1 MSLLLFYRYSVIL
14 VDYKFSYSLKM
25 NSITESTTV
34 PDLLRNVVGY
44 VHDENTTFL
53 LHKVKESWVEISYK
67 HVLDTADAI
76 SSYFLEMGVTNG
88 DRLALIIEN
97 SVDWVYY
104 DQGLQQIGGVNV
116 SIYPTLSESEI
127 EYILND
133 SGAKTLMA
141 GSPFLFRKIL
151 KIANNCP
158 NLQRIIPV
166 FDDYQKYLPEG
177 ELNAGVISFK
187 NLIEE
192 GKNNLERNKNKIEVA
207 REAILPGDLTSLIYT
222 SGTTGTPKG
231 VMLTHSNFVQN
242 VKVCLEQIPV
252 INKDDLFLSFLPL
265 SHVFERTA
273 TYHVCCAV
281 GSKIA
286 FAQSL
291 ELLAKNMAEV
301 KPTVMSCVPRLLERI
316 HDKAMKNGTSAGG
329 VKAKI
334 FLWAIETGKEFR
346 EVHEAGKQASLILGI
361 KKSIAEKLVFSKIK
375 EKTGGRL
382 KFMLSGGA
390 ALPKNV
396 GEFFGNLGIK
406 VLEGFGLTE
415 TSPVMAVTEYHRQV
429 YGTVGRIIPGIEVA
443 IQDVESKNIITIQTH
458 DSFDETFEC
467 TEGEIIVR
475 GHCVMKGYWNKPVE
489 TAEVIDKD
497 GWFHTGDVGRYY
509 KGNLQITDRI
519 KNMLV
524 NAYGK
529 NIYPTPV
536 ENTYLK
542 SPKIEQIFLIGDK
555 REYVTAIVIPS
566 KEVLQETFNLK
577 EEFFQEQDSFIR
589 DQKILDW
596 LNADIRKYSSELAK
610 FERLKSFLVKR
621 NPFSIEEGEI
631 TPTMKA
637 KRKVIENKYSEDI
650 NDMYLQET
658 EAD

>member
-1 MSLLLFYRYSVIL
+1 
-14 VDYKFSYSLKM
+14 M
-25 NSITESTTV
+25 NQITKSTTV
-34 PDLLRNVVGY
+34 PNLLRNVVGY

-53 LHKVKESWVEISYK
+53 LHKVKENWVEISYK
-67 HVLDTADAI
+67 HVLDNADAI
-76 SSYFLEMGVTNG
+76 SSYLLEMGMIKG

-97 SVDWVYY
+97 SVDWIYY

-116 SIYPTLSESEI
+116 SIYPTLSETEI

-133 SGAKTLMA
+133 SGAKTLLV
-141 GSPFLFRKIL
+141 GNPFLFRKIL

-166 FDDYQKYLPEG
+166 FDDYQKYIPDS
-177 ELNAGVISFK
+177 ELNAGVISLK

-192 GKNNLERNKNKIEVA
+192 GEKILNQYQKKIDSA
-207 REAILPGDLTSLIYT
+207 REAILPSDLTSLIYT

-329 VKAKI
+329 IKTNI
-334 FLWAIETGKEFR
+334 FLSAIETGKEFR
-346 EVHEAGKQASLILGI
+346 EVHEAGKKPGLILGI

-443 IQDVESKNIITIQTH
+443 IQDVESKKIITIQTNE
-458 DSFDETFEC
+458 SFDEHFEC
-467 TEGEIIVR
+467 IEGEIIVR
-475 GHCVMKGYWNKPVE
+475 GHCVMKGYWNKPSE
-489 TAEVIDKD
+489 TAEVIDND
-497 GWFHTGDVGRYY
+497 GWFHTGDIGRYY

-555 REYVTAIVIPS
+555 REYVTAIVVPS
-566 KEVLQETFNLK
+566 KEVLQETFNLQ

-589 DQKILDW
+589 DQNILEW
-596 LNADIRKYSSELAK
+596 LHADIRKYSNELAK

-631 TPTMKA
+631 TPTLKA